1 MAIWFEKFEE
11 QLENVP
17 VYDNPRRRKRM
28 WEDLVVGDTIEE
40 GMILEFGV
48 HTGGSI
54 GWFPRFFDP
63 ETTSIVGF
71 DSFEGLPEDWD
82 LGKVVLKKKH
92 FSTNGKTPNIKG
104 VSFQVGWFEDTLPMF
119 LKDNSE
125 NIKIL
130 HLDSDLYSSAKFVLD
145 QVKDRLVPGSWILF
159 DECTTFSKDPSYSK
173 MREHEYKA
181 FKEFCEDNP
190 NFDFKVVARTTGP
203 QVAVKVLNI

>member
-11 QLENVP
+11 QLKNVP

-54 GWFPRFFDP
+54 GWFPKKFDS
-63 ETTSIVGF
+63 TKVNIFGF

-82 LGKVVLKKKH
+82 LGDKVLKKNH
-92 FSTNGKTPNIKG
+92 FSTKG
-104 VSFQVGWFEDTLPMF
+104 VVPKIEGVKLIKGWFEDTLPEF
-119 LKDNSE
+119 LKNNKDV
-125 NIKIL
+125 IKIV
-130 HLDSDLYSSAKFVLD
+130 HLDCDLYSASKFVLT
-145 QVKDRLVPGSWILF
+145 QVKSRLVPGSWILF
-159 DECTTFSKDPSYSK
+159 DECTHNKGNPQYTK

-181 FKEFCEDNP
+181 FKEFCEETPD
-190 NFDFKVVARTTGP
+190 FDFKVVGRTTGP
-203 QVAVKVLNI
+203 QVAVKVINI